1 MCSEIPDVL
10 AQRFVTG
17 WVQSWQQLLSG
28 AQLVSPSEQA
38 RFANTQQG
46 KRATGGS

>member
-1 MCSEIPDVL
+1 MCSKLPGVL
-10 AQRFVTG
+10 AERFVTG
-17 WVQSWQQLLSG
+17 WVQSWQQALSG

-38 RFANTQQG
+38 RLANTQQG